1 MKRIKKY
8 LVFNKKTFFTFFVL
22 GILAL
27 ITEPFIEGYLIRSA
41 IPNQI
46 KSFLLFITNSL
57 FFLFVIFLIDIR
69 KKNFA
74 KSLSFVTGGISVL
87 LFVLILFTAVFG
99 IPDRFLRKQFDS
111 ASWKNERS
119 IESSKSIRLRMI
131 DDLRD
136 KHKLEGKSK
145 KEIDQLLG
153 FPNENKYSPEY
164 DYVYG
169 LGSVKGLI
177 ENQSLWLAIK
187 FRDDVVVKT
196 EILRR
201 DM

>member
-8 LVFNKKTFFTFFVL
+8 LVFNKKTFFTYFTL
-22 GILAL
+22 GVLAL
-27 ITEPFIEGYLIRSA
+27 IIEPPVEGYFIRLA
-41 IPNQI
+41 MPNQN
-46 KSFLLFITNSL
+46 KSFLLFITNFL
-57 FFLFVIFLIDIR
+57 FPLFVIFLIDIR

-74 KSLSFVTGGISVL
+74 RSISFITGGISVL
-87 LFVLILFTAVFG
+87 MCVLILFMSMFG
-99 IPDRFLRKQFDS
+99 VPDRFLRKQFDS
-111 ASWKNERS
+111 ASWKNEKS
-119 IESSKSIRLRMI
+119 VESPKSIRLRMI

-153 FPNENKYSPEY
+153 VPNENKYSPEY